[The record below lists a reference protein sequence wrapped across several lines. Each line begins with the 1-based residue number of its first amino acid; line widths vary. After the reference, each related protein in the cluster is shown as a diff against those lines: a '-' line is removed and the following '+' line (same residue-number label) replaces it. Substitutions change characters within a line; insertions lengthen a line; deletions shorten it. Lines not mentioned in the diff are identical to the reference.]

1 MTSAN
6 LEGMSLA
13 QVNDTIGW
21 LEELP
26 ENVMRGEINQVKS
39 KRRDIAEKELEKQE
53 KLIEKTLSELVPFQ
67 E

>member
-1 MTSAN
+1 M
-6 LEGMSLA
+6 A

-26 ENVMRGEINQVKS
+26 ENVMRGEINQAKS

>member
-1 MTSAN
+1 M
-6 LEGMSLA
+6 A

-26 ENVMRGEINQVKS
+26 ENVMRSEINQAKS

>member
-1 MTSAN
+1 
-6 LEGMSLA
+6 
-13 QVNDTIGW
+13 
-21 LEELP
+21 
-26 ENVMRGEINQVKS
+26 MRSEINQAKS